1 MHQTHTVTFTLK
13 GGKGMYLNSL
23 PGRLLLCVFLLGPT
37 TASAALPLITDDTG
51 TQGTG
56 KYQLEASGTWLT
68 DKKNEG
74 GEGVRDIH
82 SLVAAVFTAGVAET
96 LDVMV
101 TVPYVWTETKESGT
115 ITKNNGF
122 SDTLMEAKWRFYEKH
137 KLSLAI
143 KPGILIPTGDTD
155 KGLGNDHV
163 GYSAFLISTAEA
175 EPWSFDANLGYLY
188 LPNSAKD
195 RTNIWLGSLASRY
208 VLAERWKIVGEIGA
222 TRNTDSADSSYP
234 VFAQLG
240 LIYSPK
246 DYLDLSA
253 GYLFGINDAA
263 VDQSVRAG
271 VTVKF

>member
-1 MHQTHTVTFTLK
+1 
-13 GGKGMYLNSL
+13 MYRNSL
-23 PGRLLLCVFLLGPT
+23 PGWLLLCALWFAPAKVW
-37 TASAALPLITDDTG
+37 AAHPLITDDTG

-56 KYQLEASGTWLT
+56 KYQLEAAGTWLT

-74 GEGVRDIH
+74 GEGVRDIN
-82 SLVAAVFTAGVAET
+82 SFGTVVITAGVAES

-115 ITKNNGF
+115 STKSNGF
-122 SDTLMEAKWRFYEKH
+122 SDTLMEAKWRFYEKQ
-137 KLSLAI
+137 KLCLAI

-163 GYSAFLISTAEA
+163 GYSAFLISTIDT
-175 EPWSFDANLGYLY
+175 EPWAFDANLGYLY

-195 RTNIWLGSLASRY
+195 RTTIWLGSLASRFAM
-208 VLAERWKIVGEIGA
+208 AEQWKIVGEIGA
-222 TRNTDSADSSYP
+222 SRNTDSADSSYP
-234 VFAQLG
+234 VFAQIG
-240 LIYSPK
+240 LIYYPK

-253 GYLFGINDAA
+253 GYLVGLNNAA

-271 VTVKF
+271 VTVRF

>member
-1 MHQTHTVTFTLK
+1 MH
-13 GGKGMYLNSL
+13 LNNL
-23 PGRLLLCVFLLGPT
+23 MERLLLCVFLLGPT

-56 KYQLEASGTWLT
+56 KYQLETSGTWLT

-155 KGLGNDHV
+155 KGLGNDHF

-188 LPNSAKD
+188 LPNSSGA
-195 RTNIWLGSLASRY
+195 RSNIWFGSFAS
-208 VLAERWKIVGEIGA
+208 LFAAAERWKFVGEIGA
-222 TRNTDSADSSYP
+222 SKNSDSSDSTNP
-234 VFAQLG
+234 VFTQIG
-240 LIYSPK
+240 LIYSPR

-253 GYLFGINDAA
+253 GYLFGLNNAA